1 MNESED
7 SFLKN
12 KDMLIKTIRF
22 IGGFFLLIGVA
33 LFLFEHI
40 IISAIIFAVIGI
52 FQIVAAPRVLEW
64 IIQVRNRDIK

>member
-12 KDMLIKTIRF
+12 KPTLIKTIRL
-22 IGGFFLLIGVA
+22 IGGFFVLMGGA

-40 IISAIIFAVIGI
+40 FISAIIFVVIGI
-52 FQIVAAPRVLEW
+52 FQIFAAPRVLEW
-64 IIQVRNRDIK
+64 IIQVRNRD

>member
-12 KDMLIKTIRF
+12 KVILIKTIRLV
-22 IGGFFLLIGVA
+22 GGFFVLIGVA
-33 LFLFEHI
+33 LFLFEHVVT
-40 IISAIIFAVIGI
+40 SAIIFALIGV
-52 FQIVAAPRVLEW
+52 FQILAAPRVLEW